1 MKRKSSSPLWVGRK
15 STHTHTHLADEE
27 EEEEAMELHME
38 SVFIFSFFREERE
51 KYFSFPLV
59 YVM

>member
-15 STHTHTHLADEE
+15 SAHTHTHLADE

-51 KYFSFPLV
+51 KHFFIPSC
-59 YVM
+59 M

>member
-27 EEEEAMELHME
+27 EEAMELHME
-38 SVFIFSFFREERE
+38 SVFIFSFFREERNI
-51 KYFSFPLV
+51 FSFPLV